1 MDNFTAQL
9 TVNSAIITI
18 NTNTL
23 SELTEFV
30 ERITAG
36 PKQVELSFEDRPD
49 VGAPEAPPL
58 PPTVMIEQAT
68 AALAFGGAP
77 MTPEQMVAAHP
88 AAPELPGLPADLLTP
103 PAVSA
108 DVDSAGVR
116 WDARIHSSTKT
127 KVANGEWRARKGA
140 DPALVE
146 QVLAE
151 QKQLAALPAAPAVPV
166 AAPAVPVAAPAVPVA
181 APAVPVAAPAV
192 PVTAPAVPVAAPAV
206 PVTAPAVPVAA
217 PAVPVTAPAVTK
229 FSELCDWL
237 NGPMLAVP
245 PKLSMDDVVAE
256 LSKHGMKQLQDL
268 MMRQDYVPVVHQGL
282 SALVAGR

>member
-9 TVNSAIITI
+9 TVNSVIITI
-18 NTNTL
+18 NANTL

-58 PPTVMIEQAT
+58 PPAVMIEQAT
-68 AALAFGGAP
+68 AALAFGGAL
-77 MTPEQMVAAHP
+77 TPEQMVAARP
-88 AAPELPGLPADLLTP
+88 AAPELPGLPADLLTQ

-108 DVDSAGVR
+108 EVDSAGVR

-140 DPALVE
+140 DPVLVE

-151 QKQLAALPAAPAVPV
+151 QKQLAALPAAPAAAVTVSTLTSTSTGPGTVAVGSLQPTVQVPV
-166 AAPAVPVAAPAVPVA
+166 MPAVATVPAVPVMPPPPAVP
-181 APAVPVAAPAV
+181 
-192 PVTAPAVPVAAPAV
+192 T
-206 PVTAPAVPVAA
+206 
-217 PAVPVTAPAVTK
+217 VTK

>member
-1 MDNFTAQL
+1 MDNFTAQFS
-9 TVNSAIITI
+9 VNSALITI
-18 NTNTL
+18 NTPTL

-36 PKQVELSFEDRPD
+36 PKQVELSFDDRPD

-77 MTPEQMVAAHP
+77 MTPEQMVAARP
-88 AAPELPGLPADLLTP
+88 AAPELPGLPADLLAN
-103 PAVSA
+103 PATVTE
-108 DVDSAGVR
+108 VDSAGVR

-151 QKQLAALPAAPAVPV
+151 QKQLAALPAAPVAEATTLTVSALASTSTGPGTVAVGSLQPTVQVPV
-166 AAPAVPVAAPAVPVA
+166 MPAVATVPAVPVMPPPPAAP
-181 APAVPVAAPAV
+181 
-192 PVTAPAVPVAAPAV
+192 T
-206 PVTAPAVPVAA
+206 
-217 PAVPVTAPAVTK
+217 VTK